1 MSSCVESD
9 VWYNTAM
16 TKVLITLKDEDQHF
30 IETAMK
36 TGRYVTES
44 EAVGD
49 ALSELRAREE
59 QHQTRLAE
67 LRAKIMIGIEELD
80 RGDSAEWNVE
90 EVKAEGRALLASRQ
104 TAT

>member
-1 MSSCVESD
+1 
-9 VWYNTAM
+9 M
-16 TKVLITLKDEDQHF
+16 TKVTITLKDEDRRF

-44 EAVGD
+44 EAVAD
-49 ALSELRAREE
+49 AISELRTHEEPHQAR
-59 QHQTRLAE
+59 LSE

-80 RGDSAEWNVE
+80 RGECAEWNVG

-104 TAT
+104 AAK